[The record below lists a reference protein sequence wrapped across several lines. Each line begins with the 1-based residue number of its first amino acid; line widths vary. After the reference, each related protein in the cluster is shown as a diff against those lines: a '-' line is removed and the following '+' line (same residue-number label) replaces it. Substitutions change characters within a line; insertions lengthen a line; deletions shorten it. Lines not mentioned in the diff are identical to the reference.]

1 MSTEPFTSLLKSDLL
16 HRVSVSVTMQNYNVQ
31 NNSIQRVD
39 NKTQNEPTLLMVD
52 FQNNIKRTNNK
63 FTTDFIPL

>member
-16 HRVSVSVTMQNYNVQ
+16 HRVSVSVTIQNYNVQ
-31 NNSIQRVD
+31 NNSIQRID
-39 NKTQNEPTLLMVD
+39 NKTQNELTLLMVD
-52 FQNNIKRTNNK
+52 FQNDINRTDNK

>member
-16 HRVSVSVTMQNYNVQ
+16 HRASVSVTMQNYNVQ